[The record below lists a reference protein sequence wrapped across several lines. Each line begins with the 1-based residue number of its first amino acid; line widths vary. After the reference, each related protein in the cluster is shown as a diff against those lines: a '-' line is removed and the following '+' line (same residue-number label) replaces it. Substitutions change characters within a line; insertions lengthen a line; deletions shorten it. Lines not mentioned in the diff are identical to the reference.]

1 MLRSPVAHFA
11 ESHMMSAPFW
21 LAQKSEEHV
30 EAYGF
35 LYWQGASDHACM
47 VARPLTNCPCAS
59 FGHAHYTHYKACCR
73 PCMTKRSTRQSSMCL
88 LPLCCLT
95 CGR

>member
-47 VARPLTNCPCAS
+47 VAIL
-59 FGHAHYTHYKACCR
+59 
-73 PCMTKRSTRQSSMCL
+73 
-88 LPLCCLT
+88 
-95 CGR
+95 